1 MITSMRVLLALSL
14 SVALGCT
21 VDKGDDS
28 SDDSTSSGSETSD
41 GQSTGDEPTTGII
54 EPEGTSSSTG
64 STGDTIDATTD
75 ATTGEVE
82 GNNPCID
89 TPTVLGGDEASP
101 LGFSGEELLVG
112 KLGPRVTTLAF
123 ASEPTTLSDDI
134 KGLILPLTVELRHE
148 GGEIRFIDSEVNPD
162 YDDSGNESGFPGE
175 CVDRLE
181 IDVEIDFVTDG
192 GNFDEHRPAV
202 LVAFSVER
210 ATARVELL
218 PPGLEGSFD
227 PAAIYDPAED
237 PPWIVTSIEIG
248 ATWDGALA
256 GGTLLNEVHIGEGE
270 DGSVGF
276 GSIAGWGDEIP

>member
-1 MITSMRVLLALSL
+1 MFTSSRILAALSL

-28 SDDSTSSGSETSD
+28 GSESASTGSESSSSP
-41 GQSTGDEPTTGII
+41 STGDGPTTGIL
-54 EPEGTSSSTG
+54 EPEGTTG
-64 STGDTIDATTD
+64 TTGDGTTD
-75 ATTGEVE
+75 ATTGEVG
-82 GNNPCID
+82 GNTPCVD
-89 TPTVLGGDEASP
+89 TPTVLGGDEASA

-112 KLGPRVTTLAF
+112 KLGPRSTTLSF
-123 ASEPTTLSDDI
+123 SSEPTTLNDDI
-134 KGLILPLTVELRHE
+134 KGLMLPLTVELRHE

-162 YDDSGNESGFPGE
+162 YDDSGNDSGFPGE

-181 IDVEIDFVTDG
+181 IDVELDFVSAG
-192 GNFDEHRPAV
+192 GEFDEHREAV

-227 PAAIYDPAED
+227 PAGIYDPAED

-248 ATWDGALA
+248 ATWDGTLA
-256 GGTLLNEVHIGEGE
+256 GGTLLNEVRIGEGD
-270 DGSVGF
+270 DGIVGF
-276 GSIAGWGDEIP
+276 GPIAGWGDEIP

>member
-1 MITSMRVLLALSL
+1 MITSSRVLLALSL
-14 SVALGCT
+14 VTVLGCT

-28 SDDSTSSGSETSD
+28 GSESTSSSSETSD
-41 GQSTGDEPTTGII
+41 GHSTGDEPTTTNII
-54 EPEGTSSSTG
+54 DPESTSSSAGETSDG
-64 STGDTIDATTD
+64 TTEG
-75 ATTGEVE
+75 TTGAVE
-82 GNNPCID
+82 GNDPCID
-89 TPTVLGGDEASP
+89 TPTVLAGDEASP

-112 KLGPRVTTLAF
+112 KLGPRLTTLAF

-175 CVDRLE
+175 CTDRLE
-181 IDVEIDFVTDG
+181 IDVELDFVTDG
-192 GNFDEHRPAV
+192 GNFDEHREAV
-202 LVAFSVER
+202 LVATSVER
-210 ATARVELL
+210 ATLQVELL

-227 PAAIYDPAED
+227 PAAIYNPAED
-237 PPWIVTSIEIG
+237 PPWIVTSIQIG

-276 GSIAGWGDEIP
+276 GSIAG